1 MICTFQLSLLLS
13 LVLNSCDGNDAK
25 PLLTPSALLADTFS
39 ESLMVSVALSKIGCT
54 VLNYFSSSHE
64 WKLTANTTVK
74 LCWRSTCCQSWVA
87 LLATRLCSSNTVHLR
102 TAIVKQSSS
111 FNRKQRILPLD
122 LWPPN
127 SPDINP
133 VDYRIWELM
142 QERVHKTPV
151 RDTSD
156 MKQRVIGTRARIS
169 QNVVDE
175 AVDRW
180 RKRLSA
186 CVKAKTH
193 LFEHLLK

>member
-87 LLATRLCSSNTVHLR
+87 LLATRLCSSNTVHLH

-111 FNRKQRILPLD
+111 FSRKTRFYLSRSVAAKQSGHKPSWLP
-122 LWPPN
+122 N
-127 SPDINP
+127 
-133 VDYRIWELM
+133 M
-142 QERVHKTPV
+142 
-151 RDTSD
+151 
-156 MKQRVIGTRARIS
+156 GTDAGTC
-169 QNVVDE
+169 
-175 AVDRW
+175 A
-180 RKRLSA
+180 
-186 CVKAKTH
+186 
-193 LFEHLLK
+193 